1 MNAFENFYSRIRD
14 AKNAYDAAKTEDEK
28 NAARAAYKA
37 VWDEL
42 KELGTA
48 ACRLFRELT
57 RPSGM
62 NSRNSAPPP
71 AAFSGNTRPPG
82 TAATSIS
89 TSARWS
95 GTTKP
100 RGSSPLCGRTASRSS
115 PSPPAGATQWKPP
128 GFFRKPDAPLRDW
141 WRSTAGTPNSAATS
155 MRRPTGTFSESG
167 LKAGVN

>member
-48 ACRLFRELT
+48 ACRLFREYET
-57 RPSGM
+57 
-62 NSRNSAPPP
+62 SRD
-71 AAFSGNTRPPG
+71 SGNES
-82 TAATSIS
+82 SI
-89 TSARWS
+89 SARWS

-100 RGSSPLCGRTASRSS
+100 RGSSPPCGRTASRSS
-115 PSPPAGATQWKPP
+115 PFPPAGATQWKPH
-128 GFFRKPDAPLRDW
+128 GFFRKPATPLRAW
-141 WRSTAGTPNSAATS
+141 WRSTAGTPH
-155 MRRPTGTFSESG
+155 
-167 LKAGVN
+167 